1 MAEKKKIL
9 ILGKTGS
16 GKSHLAKSLLKKYD
30 RYIVFDTMDEYTD
43 GVIVESLGELAALW
57 RKCHTGNFRI
67 IYRPRRPADEIE
79 TIAKLVYD
87 CENLT
92 FLCEEIDLFGSAYK
106 ISDEMSDILR
116 RGRHKEIT
124 FIGVTQR
131 PFGINRLVTSQSKE
145 IYVFATNEP
154 RDREY
159 LKQLLATSQITE
171 QDVVD
176 RLDELKQYEY
186 VLWKD
191 GRQKLEIGKA

>member
-16 GKSHLAKSLLKKYD
+16 GKSCLAKSLLKKYD

-43 GVIVESLGELAALW
+43 GVIVESLGELAKLW

-67 IYRPRRPADEIE
+67 IYRPRRPEEDVEA
-79 TIAKLVYD
+79 IAKLVYE

-131 PFGINRLVTSQSKE
+131 PFGINRLITSQSKE

-154 RDREY
+154 RDQDY
-159 LKQLLATSQITE
+159 LKQLLSTSQIAE
-171 QDVVD
+171 QDVLD
-176 RLDELKQYEY
+176 RLGELKQYEY
-186 VLWKD
+186 LLWKD
-191 GRQKLEIGKA
+191 GKQKLEIGKA